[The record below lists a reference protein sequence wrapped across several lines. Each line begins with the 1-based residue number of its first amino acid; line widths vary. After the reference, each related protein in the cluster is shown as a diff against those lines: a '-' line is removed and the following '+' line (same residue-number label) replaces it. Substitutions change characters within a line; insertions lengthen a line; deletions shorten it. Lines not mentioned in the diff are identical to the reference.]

1 MIDTIRTII
10 RDHARL
16 SNDVATLGEDSDLYQ
31 AGMSSH
37 ASVNLM
43 LALEAAFGV
52 EFPERMLNRRAFQSI
67 AAIRASLEELGAGAE
82 SAR

>member
-1 MIDTIRTII
+1 MIETIRALI

-16 SNDVATLGEDSDLYQ
+16 SVDVTALDEKTDLYR

-37 ASVNLM
+37 ASINLM
-43 LALEAAFGV
+43 LALEAAFDV

-67 AAIRASLEELGAGAE
+67 AAIRAALEELKAGAGCA
-82 SAR
+82 